1 MSRRGGMIAGMG
13 FGGDGPSQDWDATD
27 PGSLVDEVT
36 ALPTVPLVLD
46 HMRLQ
51 MERQGYLSVLSINV
65 LQNSAIE
72 QVTGW
77 KAFDSIVRDVGRFL
91 ASIKMIHL
99 RREDFVSE
107 VMISGNA
114 FVILLAPPRGKPEMQ
129 VEDIRRVRDRLH
141 GKLKRFLS
149 RRLPPEISERFTC
162 YIGASLV
169 RNDPAMRTERLVYRA
184 LDDAQADSLAERD
197 RAARRHLMSL
207 REVLASR
214 LVRAVYQPVVDI
226 ENRKVLGWEALSR
239 PLGEQF
245 ENIDQLFKAAYEA
258 QSVWTLERL
267 CRERAM
273 EGLPVMKNDE
283 LLFLNVEPDSIYDP
297 QFRSD
302 ETLELLKQASLS
314 PDRVVLEMTEHSAVR
329 DFTAFRQTLTYF
341 RSLGFRLAID
351 DMGSGYSGLISV
363 AEIQP
368 EFVKIDM
375 SLIRDL
381 HSRPLK
387 RELVDTITRFSRRA
401 GIQVVAEGIE
411 TIEELN
417 VLRQIGVHHAQGY
430 LFARPAA
437 PPPEPDLSPLMCD
450 PGPSLRD

>member
-1 MSRRGGMIAGMG
+1 MSRSGRMKAG
-13 FGGDGPSQDWDATD
+13 FESEPGDGSSNTEPADPASYVDQVTD
-27 PGSLVDEVT
+27 
-36 ALPTVPLVLD
+36 LPMVPMLLD
-46 HMRLQ
+46 RMRRQ
-51 MERQGYLSVLSINV
+51 MEQQGFLSVLSINV
-65 LQNSAIE
+65 LQNSSVE
-72 QVTGW
+72 RVTGW

-91 ASIKMIHL
+91 ASIKTIDL

-114 FVILLAPPRGKPEMQ
+114 FVILLAAPRDKKMI
-129 VEDIRRVRDRLH
+129 DLSDLHRVRDRLH
-141 GKLKRFLS
+141 GKLRRFLDK
-149 RRLPPEISERFTC
+149 RLPPEISERFTC

-169 RNDPAMRTERLVYRA
+169 TNDPLMRSERLVYRA
-184 LDDAQADSLAERD
+184 LDEAQADSMAERE
-197 RAARRHLMSL
+197 RAARRHLVSL

-214 LVRAVYQPVVDI
+214 LVRAVYQPVIDLT
-226 ENRKVLGWEALSR
+226 RSMVLGYEALSR
-239 PLGEQF
+239 PSGGQF
-245 ENIDQLFKAAYEA
+245 ESIDQVFKAAYEA
-258 QSVWTLERL
+258 ESIWPLERL

-273 EGLPVMKNDE
+273 EGLHMLSPDA

-297 QFRSD
+297 HFQSD

-351 DMGSGYSGLISV
+351 DMGSGYSALVSV

-381 HSRPLK
+381 HNRPLK
-387 RELVDTITRFSRRA
+387 RELVDTITRFSCRA
-401 GIQVVAEGIE
+401 GIEVIAEGIE
-411 TIEELN
+411 TVEELEA
-417 VLRQIGVHHAQGY
+417 LREIGVHHAQGF
-430 LFARPAA
+430 LFARPSA
-437 PPPEPDLSPLMCD
+437 PPPQPDLS
-450 PGPSLRD
+450 SLKRD